1 MSVSEWK
8 SIEFHGKTEISE
20 FITLYESLQEFKCMT
35 MQHQPPRIVRI
46 SLDGNVESRNAVKLN
61 DVSSRIFTES
71 PWDVSP
77 EAGKLLL
84 KFQPNFQGT
93 SSEGFII
100 RNSNISTSNNITQK
114 GAEFNVQISSLSS
127 QLNLSSADSL
137 SSSVDQSNE
146 VPKEIPSSQM
156 PEFNIL
162 SVSQFSTQQFLDKP
176 NLSEDDNSSEDE
188 VSDAELDQFVQQ
200 KMNEELLK
208 PQIKDDQLSKLPV
221 VGRFLLPPVKKRK
234 VNIEKFPAA
243 EEVVT
248 GTECINENEL
258 FSLSTNNQSEVLQ
271 LLYRCKELAF
281 LIVFR
286 EGFTQFRDMSTIG
299 AGFGSPRYV
308 TVRVILENGEVRTH
322 AFFEHGTS
330 CHNYTNNFL
339 G

>member
-1 MSVSEWK
+1 MKFCKISL
-8 SIEFHGKTEISE
+8 KTEISE
-20 FITLYESLQEFKCMT
+20 IITLYESLQEFKCMT
-35 MQHQPPRIVRI
+35 MHHQTPRIVRI
-46 SLDGNVESRNAVKLN
+46 SLDGNDESRNGVKLN
-61 DVSSRIFTES
+61 DVSTRIFTES

-100 RNSNISTSNNITQK
+100 RNSNISSSNNINQK

-127 QLNLSSADSL
+127 QLNLSSADSS

-146 VPKEIPSSQM
+146 APKEIPSSQI

-162 SVSQFSTQQFLDKP
+162 SVSQFSTQQFLEKP

-188 VSDAELDQFVQQ
+188 NSDLELDQFVQQ
-200 KMNEELLK
+200 KMNEELMK
-208 PQIKDDQLSKLPV
+208 PQKKDDQKSDQKSKLPV
-221 VGRFLLPPVKKRK
+221 VGRFLPPVKKRK
-234 VNIEKFPAA
+234 VNIGKCHL

-248 GTECINENEL
+248 GSESINENEL
-258 FSLSTNNQSEVLQ
+258 FSLTTNNQSEVLQ
-271 LLYRCKELAF
+271 MLHKCKELAF

-308 TVRVILENGEVRTH
+308 AVRVILENGEVCVGIHCT
-322 AFFEHGTS
+322 
-330 CHNYTNNFL
+330 
-339 G
+339 